1 MSVTREQRALY
12 ERQSEDRGDMEQ
24 HYRWFAPRLRLDES
38 VRFAADRAAERVLEV
53 GCGDG
58 VLLAA
63 VLDALPAPPPMRCR
77 CADRASI
84 S

>member
-24 HYRWFAPRLRLDES
+24 HYRWFAPRLRLDET

-63 VLDALPAPPPMRCR
+63 LRNRIEGAGLVLSL
-77 CADRASI
+77 I
-84 S
+84 HI